1 MTPLVTRPG
10 AVLLPPRLFAPVAY
24 YAVAARYGT
33 VAVDAGMRFDKR
45 CKAVHRYRIADTRGP
60 LELTVPVARPSG
72 SSSAAGCPW
81 DAVPVSAH
89 GQWWQ
94 THITA
99 LESAYGRTPF
109 FDHYMEQL
117 GPLFA
122 PRPLADNDTAGLLC
136 LHAHSTVCR
145 FLGLDVREVTP
156 EEAMACGEGC
166 DDFRKSMPTV
176 SETEYWQV
184 RRHLLGFIPGLSI
197 LDLIFNLGPEAP
209 LALLDMKPQFRL

>member
-1 MTPLVTRPG
+1 M
-10 AVLLPPRLFAPVAY
+10 
-24 YAVAARYGT
+24 
-33 VAVDAGMRFDKR
+33 
-45 CKAVHRYRIADTRGP
+45 
-60 LELTVPVARPSG
+60 
-72 SSSAAGCPW
+72 
-81 DAVPVSAH
+81 PVSAH

-166 DDFRKSMPTV
+166 DDFRKSMPAV

-209 LALLDMKPQFRL
+209 LALLDMKPQFQL

>member
-33 VAVDAGMRFDKR
+33 VAVDTAMRFDKR
-45 CKAVHRYRIADTRGP
+45 CKAVHRYRIADTRGE
-60 LELTVPVARPSG
+60 LELTVPIARPSG
-72 SSSAAGCPW
+72 SSSPAGCPW
-81 DAVPVSAH
+81 DSVPVSAH

-94 THITA
+94 THLTA

-109 FDHYMEQL
+109 FDHYMDQL
-117 GPLFA
+117 APLFT
-122 PRPLADNDTAGLLC
+122 PRPLDNSDTAGLLC
-136 LHAHSTVCR
+136 LKAHRTVCR
-145 FLGLDVREVTP
+145 LLGLDIRHVSP
-156 EEAMACGEGC
+156 EEALGCDCGC
-166 DDFRKSMPTV
+166 DDFRKAMPPV
-176 SETEYWQV
+176 HPAEYWQV

-209 LALLDMKPQFRL
+209 LALLDMPPRFQP